1 MAKKGL
7 AALASK
13 QINSTAQ
20 PSTPAPDET
29 AAPEQ
34 ATVITEAPAQST
46 TGAKRGRPAATT
58 APDEVNVT
66 LKLSAALM
74 QQIKIKAV
82 MEHTTQKEIFDAALR
97 QYLNN

>member
-66 LKLSAALM
+66 FKISKALF
-74 QQIKIKAV
+74 QEIRVKAV
-82 MEHTTQKEIFDAALR
+82 IENTTQKEIVTAALR
-97 QYLNN
+97 QYLNK

>member
-1 MAKKGL
+1 MAKKKTDL
-7 AALASK
+7 NALAKATISK
-13 QINSTAQ
+13 TPSVDAIFDAPTSTAK
-20 PSTPAPDET
+20 
-29 AAPEQ
+29 
-34 ATVITEAPAQST
+34 EAPAQTS

-82 MEHTTQKEIFDAALR
+82 MEHITQKEIFDAALR